1 MNWDD
6 SGSFPYAMGN
16 PSFWKGQLV
25 QLQKHMFHVSHEPVA
40 LDGFGFMRIIFEVI
54 FLEHIVKLSGI
65 KSHTTQK
72 GENIEKS

>member
-25 QLQKHMFHVSHEPVA
+25 QLQKHMVSCQSWA
-40 LDGFGFMRIIFEVI
+40 CSFGWVWIYEDFFEII
-54 FLEHIVKLSGI
+54 FLEHIGKLSGT